1 MSKSPSMLACGH
13 LQADTAWVLPT
24 FLVLSLREEASK
36 NSDEQLNLIYICTIH
51 YHLWGI
57 FTPVV
62 FGFTDLVTTKDI
74 PVI

>member
-1 MSKSPSMLACGH
+1 MSKSPYMLACGH

-51 YHLWGI
+51 YHL
-57 FTPVV
+57 
-62 FGFTDLVTTKDI
+62 
-74 PVI
+74 